1 MPLGSLFGGGS
12 SSGPKPQPLQS
23 ETNKKEKREK
33 TSSSAAK
40 DIDKDC
46 KGTTLK
52 INKKSF
58 TIEKKLAEGLF
69 KFNTFKSYANFL
81 RWFCNCIFGL

>member
-23 ETNKKEKREK
+23 EPIKKEKHQK

-46 KGTTLK
+46 KGVTIK

-58 TIEKKLAEGLF
+58 TIEKKLAEG
-69 KFNTFKSYANFL
+69 
-81 RWFCNCIFGL
+81 

>member
-23 ETNKKEKREK
+23 ENKKEKREK
-33 TSSSAAK
+33 SSSSAAK

-46 KGTTLK
+46 KGVTIK
-52 INKKSF
+52 INKKPF
-58 TIEKKLAEGLF
+58 TIEKKLAEGWL
-69 KFNTFKSYANFL
+69 KNVRN
-81 RWFCNCIFGL
+81 